1 MLLENYARIA
11 RRSAAVA
18 AAAGAVM
25 AVISTVVAGGKG
37 LLGSVLGAALVA
49 VFFAIS
55 VAAVGRAAKVSPQ
68 AMMITAMT
76 TYIVK
81 ILVLLFFVVR
91 FASSTT
97 FNTRLFGLTALAC
110 ILVWSAA
117 QIFWSLRLKTPY
129 VEPAVE
135 RLTVPHIEPDG
146 ER

>member
-1 MLLENYARIA
+1 MLANYAGIV
-11 RRSAAVA
+11 RRSAATTA
-18 AAAGAVM
+18 AVGAVM
-25 AVISTVVAGGKG
+25 AVISLVVGGGKG
-37 LLGSVLGAALVA
+37 LLGSVLGIALVA

-76 TYIVK
+76 TYLLK

-91 FASSTT
+91 FDSSTT

-110 ILVWSAA
+110 ILAWSAS
-117 QIFWSLRLKTPY
+117 QVVWSLRLKMPY

-135 RLTVPHIEPDG
+135 RLTVPQIKPDG